1 MTCQQITELFP
12 DYLLGNLNEAAAT
25 EMQSHLDSCAACQKE
40 AESLRAIWT
49 KLGSLPSEQ
58 PSEALRPRFYAM
70 LEAYQQGLQHSHS
83 APRLRDVVN
92 GWLERWWPKQP
103 AFQFA
108 FAVMLL
114 IVGLFIGNRLNAPA
128 APPRDSG
135 ELVTLR
141 NELPRLR
148 ELMTLTLLK
157 QESPSERLQGVSW
170 VQNMDK
176 PDKELLSALLHRL
189 DYDPNINVRLAAVD
203 ALYLFVNQPLVRQ
216 GLIQSL
222 SRQTSPLVQIALID
236 LIVQMREKQATA
248 ALKQLMMDEKINT
261 EVKQRAEWGIQQ
273 LL

>member
-12 DYLLGNLNEAAAT
+12 DYLLGNLNEAAAA
-25 EMQSHLDSCAACQKE
+25 EIQPHLDSCTACQKE
-40 AESLRAIWT
+40 AKSLRAIWT
-49 KLGSLPSEQ
+49 KLESLPSEQ
-58 PSEALRPRFYAM
+58 PSEAMRPRFYAM

-108 FAVMLL
+108 FAVVLL
-114 IVGLFIGNRLNAPA
+114 IAGLFVGNRLNAPA
-128 APPRDSG
+128 RDSG

-141 NELPRLR
+141 NELHSMR
-148 ELMTLTLLK
+148 ELMTLTLLR

-170 VQNMDK
+170 VENMDK
-176 PDKELLSALLHRL
+176 PDNELLSALLHRL
-189 DYDPNINVRLAAVD
+189 DYDPNINVRLAAVG

-222 SRQTSPLVQIALID
+222 ARQTSPLVQIALID
-236 LIVQMREKQATA
+236 LIVEMREKQATA
-248 ALKQLMMDEKINT
+248 ALKQLIMNDKINAD
-261 EVKQRAEWGIQQ
+261 VKQRAEWGIQQ

>member
-1 MTCQQITELFP
+1 MNCQQTAELFP
-12 DYLLGNLNEAAAT
+12 DYLLGKLNEAAAA
-25 EMQSHLDSCAACQKE
+25 EMQAHLDACAACRQE
-40 AESLRAIWT
+40 AAGLRAIWT
-49 KLGSLPSEQ
+49 KLEALPGEQ
-58 PSEALRPRFYAM
+58 PSAALRPRFYAM
-70 LEAYQQGLQHSHS
+70 LAAYQQGLQHSHA

-108 FAVMLL
+108 FSVALL
-114 IVGLFIGNRLNAPA
+114 LAGLLIGNRLNGPAPA
-128 APPRDSG
+128 RESG

-141 NELPRLR
+141 HELHSMR
-148 ELMTLTLLK
+148 ELMTLTLLR

-176 PDKELLSALLHRL
+176 PDNALLAALLHRL

-216 GLIQSL
+216 GLMQSL

-236 LIVQMREKQATA
+236 LIVEMREKQAAA
-248 ALKQLMMDEKINT
+248 ALKELITNEKVNAD
-261 EVKQRAEWGIQQ
+261 VKQRAEWGIQQ

>member
-1 MTCQQITELFP
+1 MNCQQTTALFP
-12 DYLLGNLNEAAAT
+12 DSLLGKLNAAAAA
-25 EMQSHLDSCAACQKE
+25 EMQSHLDACAACREE
-40 AESLRAIWT
+40 AESLRAIWA
-49 KLGSLPSEQ
+49 KLESLPGEQ

-70 LEAYQQGLQHSHS
+70 LAAYQQGLQHSHA

-92 GWLERWWPKQP
+92 GWLARWWPKQP

-108 FAVMLL
+108 FAVALL
-114 IVGLFIGNRLNAPA
+114 IAGVFIGNRLNGSAPA
-128 APPRDSG
+128 RESG

-141 NELPRLR
+141 NELHSMR
-148 ELMTLTLLK
+148 ELMTLTLLR

-176 PDKELLSALLHRL
+176 PDNELLSALLHRL

-236 LIVQMREKQATA
+236 LIVEMREKQATA
-248 ALKQLMMDEKINT
+248 ALKQLIANEKINAD
-261 EVKQRAEWGIQQ
+261 VKQRAEWGIQQ